1 MSKSIFY
8 TGGKFYVGDGQFA
21 DSVFSKD
28 GVIVAIG
35 DGSFKDQA
43 DQVVD
48 LTGRFIAPDFINDVK
63 NVEYDFEE
71 IHDEELIMYNKKM
84 SKFMTSDK
92 EMPGLKVGDE
102 TNLVVYDEDFTDLQR
117 GRYVESKRLIA
128 ADEVVYDEEDFRD
141 EQMYRLLIN
150 EHF

>member
-8 TGGKFYVGDGQFA
+8 TGGKFYVGGGQYA

-28 GVIVAIG
+28 GVIAGIG
-35 DGSFKDQA
+35 DDSFKGQA

-48 LTGRFIAPDFINDVK
+48 LTGRFIAPDFINDIK

-84 SKFMTSDK
+84 SKFMTSDE

-102 TNLVVYDEDFTDLQR
+102 TNLVVYDEDFTNLQM

-128 ADEVVYDEEDFRD
+128 ADEVVYDEEDFKD

-150 EHF
+150 EQF